1 MPRLNNNALDDLAPA
16 IVIPAFNEAGSVGR
30 VVTTVRSI
38 CAYPVIVAD
47 DASTDSTRAEASAA
61 GATVLPLA
69 VNLGAWG
76 ATQAGMR
83 YALRR
88 GHRLVITLDA
98 DGQHDPR
105 YIDSLL
111 APVLAGSADVVIG
124 ACAERCSRLRRFAWR
139 LLAASSGVRYE
150 DLTSGFRVYGPH
162 ALRTLCNW
170 RATFLD
176 YQDVGVL
183 SLLQTRGLEI
193 ADITVPMSQRR
204 NGHSRVF
211 NSWLIVASYMCH
223 TLLLGIA
230 KRPVRRLPSGNKASL
245 AGEAGQLS

>member
-1 MPRLNNNALDDLAPA
+1 MSTLNDNVLRDLAPA
-16 IVIPAFNEAGSVGR
+16 IVIPAFNEAGSVGQ
-30 VVTTVRSI
+30 VVTSVRSV
-38 CAYPVIVAD
+38 CSYPVIVAD
-47 DASTDSTRAEASAA
+47 DASTDGTRSEAAAA

-105 YIDSLL
+105 YLDRLL
-111 APVLAGSADVVIG
+111 APVLAGGADVVIG
-124 ACAERCSRLRRFAWR
+124 ACAERCSHLRRFAWR

-162 ALRTLCNW
+162 ALLALCDW

-183 SLLQTRGLEI
+183 SLLQARGLGI
-193 ADITVPMSQRR
+193 ADITVPMAPRR
-204 NGHSRVF
+204 NGHSRIF
-211 NSWLIVASYMCH
+211 SSWLIVASYMCH

-230 KRPVRRLPSGNKASL
+230 KRPVRRLATDGEASL